1 MRKVLIL
8 FFGASALFI
17 SAQQKQIN
25 ESLKKELD
33 QIMKLDQ
40 KYRMLFTSNTTVEEK
55 NQVMK
60 DLNID
65 EEELK
70 KKSWQLVEEQDSINL
85 HKVEHIFSV
94 YGYPGKTLVGEPTN
108 KAAWFV
114 IQHSNK
120 IAKYLPLIK
129 DAGKKNELPFLLVAM
144 MEDRFLMSENKEQI
158 YGTQGTSVTI
168 RNKDGK
174 DEFINFIWPIQD
186 LKNLDKRRK
195 EAGYVTTVEEDGRS
209 MFGKDFKYEHYSLQ
223 QAIELKNK
231 NIKK

>member
-1 MRKVLIL
+1 MKKIL
-8 FFGASALFI
+8 LLLAGMMTLLT
-17 SAQQKQIN
+17 SAQQKFN
-25 ESLKKELD
+25 GDLKKELD
-33 QIMKLDQ
+33 EIMKLDQ
-40 KYRMLFTSNTTVEEK
+40 KYRMLFTSNTTAEQK
-55 NQVMK
+55 KQVMK

-120 IAKYLPLIK
+120 VAKYLPIIK
-129 DAGKKNELPFLLVAM
+129 EAGKKNELPFSLVGM
-144 MEDRFLMSENKEQI
+144 MEDRFLMGENKEQI

-186 LKNLDKRRK
+186 LKNVDKRRK
-195 EAGYVTTVEEDGRS
+195 EAGYINTVEEDGKS
-209 MFGKDFKYEHYSLQ
+209 MFGKDFKYEVYSLQ